1 MGKDLKRE
9 VSAGGSGEGRRLWA
23 VPAQSLDGH
32 ARRTEQDWAQD
43 LVRDPRRQLRG
54 LDPAG
59 QVRERLCGQHVAVR
73 ERLFG
78 AILQYFKPSICQD
91 RLDRDRHRT
100 TLKKTHTF
108 LQDGG

>member
-73 ERLFG
+73 NVFLAPFCN
-78 AILQYFKPSICQD
+78 ILNRVFA
-91 RLDRDRHRT
+91 
-100 TLKKTHTF
+100 KTGSVGTDIG
-108 LQDGG
+108 QR